1 MVSFMFIPNTW
12 SVGSQLFNTWM
23 QAWIHKGECDN
34 YFLKK
39 TAQGIVIENM
49 QDVLDIINKNRCKH
63 LLTPQSQFAYT
74 HILGRKSTV
83 RFWN

>member
-1 MVSFMFIPNTW
+1 MFIPNTW
-12 SVGSQLFNTWM
+12 SVGSQLFNTCM